1 MDFDFE
7 DCGIETI
14 SKARLEELTIYF
26 TTRNRCEY
34 GRDEGATNF
43 IVERQLIVDFIT
55 DTNNE
60 FHNEED
66 SSHFISYLIDT
77 MKKRGLPEEILSLVT
92 PEFYIYLSAEDE
104 DKAFIIFA

>member
-26 TTRNRCEY
+26 TTRNRREY
-34 GRDEGATNF
+34 GRKEGATNF
-43 IVERQLIVDFIT
+43 IVKKQFIVDFIIN
-55 DTNNE
+55 TNNE
-60 FHNEED
+60 FHNEDESAD
-66 SSHFISYLIDT
+66 FVYELVET
-77 MKKRGLPEEILSLVT
+77 MKVYRMSQEWLDLVT
-92 PEFYIYLSAEDE
+92 PEFYIYLSADDE